1 MLWFIKTRLSRV
13 DGGRVNFYERF
24 QSLYSSKHLCQCQCQ
39 SSEILNPIF
48 DLQFLNCKS
57 DNVGKFDK
65 IFLKIFIG
73 IGTIGPIANLLNIRH
88 FWTFEKLMKNEGKV
102 EKIKKKEEVLK
113 KRREMKKTIRI
124 NIYTSWNSIS
134 QIQASILKI
143 KMIKNHLPPIN
154 SAFDR

>member
-1 MLWFIKTRLSRV
+1 
-13 DGGRVNFYERF
+13 
-24 QSLYSSKHLCQCQCQ
+24 
-39 SSEILNPIF
+39 
-48 DLQFLNCKS
+48 
-57 DNVGKFDK
+57 
-65 IFLKIFIG
+65 
-73 IGTIGPIANLLNIRH
+73 
-88 FWTFEKLMKNEGKV
+88 MKNEGKV